1 MAEHM
6 VLAHP
11 AKVGLGAWSSFGT
24 DRLYHDLAALGANW
38 YYVWGP
44 NAPSDVAASPPSL
57 DGWALGTDLELV
69 ETAGDHAVLLGD
81 SADAWLFQ
89 DAAVQAGETYTLSVA
104 IGAGAEA
111 RAGAALRF
119 LDASGQ
125 TVDTHRV
132 ALSGGEGAASLP
144 GVVAPDGAVTAR
156 VLLWGESGAVEIG
169 DVGLSDGSAELLT
182 NGGLDPALAW
192 GANASGSEFV
202 HMIWSGAD
210 VTPQTTE
217 RLTGA
222 DTILGFNEPDHVR
235 QSDMTVEEA
244 LALWPDLMKTGAR
257 LGSPAPTQYEVLG
270 EDSWLGRFMEGAGAA
285 GYRVDFIAVHYY
297 SDDGDIA
304 AFETFLQEVH
314 AQYELPVWV
323 TEWALADWFDLD
335 KFTHVDNARF
345 FHEGA
350 EMMDG
355 LDFVERHAWFALYD
369 KLDQWSI
376 GTNLVHD
383 DGALSDVG
391 LAFVEAAGPG
401 VLVGSD
407 ESDTLSQPEGEP
419 GGPDDP
425 DDDPGD
431 TGEGGG
437 PAGADSGGTDSAETD
452 GGGTDGGPTAAD
464 GSAPSFQEAAT
475 IAQYGTVDITRKALT
490 VQLDHAFDAPVVIAT
505 INSVNGGQP
514 VSARVEDIGS
524 GQFTIYLDEP
534 NHLDGYHVP
543 ETVSWI
549 VVESGSWIAEGGLAL
564 QAGTTT
570 TNTLSSKGTTPV
582 EFDHAFRERPAIF
595 TTDQTS
601 NGSDMIWTR
610 AEGPGTQGFS
620 LVMEEEEKLN
630 PGKHVDE
637 EIGWLAVERAD
648 GTVESMSGALVF
660 ETSDIGVT
668 LDSSG
673 GTIWFDKDFVAAPV
687 LLAGISGRND
697 RDPTGLRIDGLSA
710 DGGWGF
716 LQEDTSKDSE
726 TAHAS
731 EPVDWLALEGSGL
744 LHGVAADSLMWGA

>member
-1 MAEHM
+1 M

-11 AKVGLGAWSSFGT
+11 AKVGLGAWSTFGA

-38 YYVWGP
+38 YYDWGP
-44 NAPSDVAASPPSL
+44 NGPHDVAASPPSL
-57 DGWALGTDLELV
+57 DGWASGTDLELV
-69 ETAGDHAVLLGD
+69 ETAGDLAVLLGD
-81 SADAWLFQ
+81 SSDAWLFQ
-89 DAAVQAGETYTLSVA
+89 DAAVQAGATYTLSIA
-104 IGAGAEA
+104 IGGDAEA
-111 RAGAALRF
+111 RAGATLRF
-119 LDASGQ
+119 LDVSGQ
-125 TVDTHRV
+125 TLEAHKMPL
-132 ALSGGEGAASLP
+132 AGGEGAASMP

-156 VLLWGESGAVEIG
+156 VLLWGESGTVEIG
-169 DVGLSDGSAELLT
+169 DVSLSDGSAELLT
-182 NGGLDPALAW
+182 NGGLDPTLAW
-192 GANASGSEFV
+192 GAGSSGAEFV
-202 HMIWSGAD
+202 NMIWSGAD
-210 VTPQTTE
+210 VTPETIG

-222 DTILGFNEPDHVR
+222 DTILGFNEPDHAR

-244 LALWPDLMKTGAR
+244 LALWPELMKTGAR

-270 EDSWLGRFMEGAGAA
+270 EESWLGRFMEGVDAA

-297 SDDGDIA
+297 SDDGDVA
-304 AFETFLQEVH
+304 AFETFLEDVH
-314 AQYELPVWV
+314 AQYGLPIWV

-335 KFTHVDNARF
+335 KFTHADNARF
-345 FHEGA
+345 FREGA

-369 KLDQWSI
+369 KLDEWSI

-391 LAFVEAAGPG
+391 LAFVEAAEPG

-419 GGPDDP
+419 GGGDGPDDP

-431 TGEGGG
+431 TGDGGG
-437 PAGADSGGTDSAETD
+437 PAGAD

-464 GSAPSFQEAAT
+464 GSSPSQEAVM
-475 IAQYGTVDITRKALT
+475 IAQYGTVDITDTALT
-490 VQLDHAFDAPVVIAT
+490 VQLDHAFEAPVVIAS

-514 VSARVEDIGS
+514 VSVRVEDIGS
-524 GQFTIYLDEP
+524 DRFSIYLDEP
-534 NHLDGYHVP
+534 NHLDGYHVT

-601 NGSDMIWTR
+601 HGSDMIWTR

-620 LVMEEEEKLN
+620 LVMEEEEWLN
-630 PGKHVDE
+630 PGKHVAE

-648 GTVESMSGALVF
+648 GMVETMSGALVF
-660 ETSDIGVT
+660 ETSDIGFA

-673 GTIWFDKDFVAAPV
+673 GTIWFHKDFVAAPV

-697 RDPTGLRIDGLSA
+697 RDPTGLRFDDLSA

-726 TAHAS
+726 TTHDS
-731 EPVDWLALEGSGL
+731 EPVDWLALEGSGF
-744 LHGVAADSLMWGA
+744 LHGVAADSMMWGA